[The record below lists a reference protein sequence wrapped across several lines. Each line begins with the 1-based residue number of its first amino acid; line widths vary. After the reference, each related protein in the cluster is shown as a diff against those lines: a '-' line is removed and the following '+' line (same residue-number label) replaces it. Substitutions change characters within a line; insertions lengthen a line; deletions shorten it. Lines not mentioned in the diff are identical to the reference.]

1 MEYLFG
7 NRKKLI
13 HGTIWVNPENILC
26 SVKEVSHKRPQIL
39 RSQLYDILGK
49 AEYRERKQIS
59 GCQKQG
65 GGKGLTARW
74 YRNFGGNFLV

>member
-1 MEYLFG
+1 M
-7 NRKKLI
+7 
-13 HGTIWVNPENILC
+13 NPKSIL
-26 SVKEVSHKRPQIL
+26 SEKHKRPQIL
-39 RSQLYDILGK
+39 RFQLYDILGK
-49 AEYRERKQIS
+49 AEYRERQQIS

>member
-1 MEYLFG
+1 MKCYSAIKR
-7 NRKKLI
+7 NKLLK
-13 HGTIWVNPENILC
+13 HATQMNLKSTLSE
-26 SVKEVSHKRPQIL
+26 KHKRPQIL
-39 RSQLYDILGK
+39 RFQLYDILGK